1 MPVNNL
7 TNEKPWSLTETV
19 APASEPVTT
28 AEAKLHLRVD
38 HGDEDAYI
46 DTLVATA
53 RQHIELVTRRAMVD
67 TTFELKLDAFP
78 TEIRPP
84 RSPLSSVSSITYV
97 DTDGATQTLSASV
110 YSVDTDTE
118 PGRISLAFN
127 QSWPDIREQNN
138 AVVVTFV
145 AGYGAAA
152 SNVPA
157 ALREVVK
164 MLTAH
169 YYEFRQPVIAGA
181 IATKIPMHIESLI
194 WIHRVLEAA

>member
-19 APASEPVTT
+19 APAEEPVTT

-67 TTFELKLDAFP
+67 TTFTLKMDAFP

-110 YSVDTDTE
+110 YSVDTDT
-118 PGRISLAFN
+118 
-127 QSWPDIREQNN
+127 
-138 AVVVTFV
+138 
-145 AGYGAAA
+145 
-152 SNVPA
+152 
-157 ALREVVK
+157 
-164 MLTAH
+164 
-169 YYEFRQPVIAGA
+169 
-181 IATKIPMHIESLI
+181 
-194 WIHRVLEAA
+194 

>member
-1 MPVNNL
+1 M
-7 TNEKPWSLTETV
+7 
-19 APASEPVTT
+19 
-28 AEAKLHLRVD
+28 
-38 HGDEDAYI
+38 
-46 DTLVATA
+46 
-53 RQHIELVTRRAMVD
+53 VTRRSLVN
-67 TTFELKLDAFP
+67 TTFTLKLDAYP

-84 RSPLSSVSSITYV
+84 RSPLSSVTSITYV
-97 DTDGATQTLSASV
+97 DTDGNTQTEASSV
-110 YSVDTDTE
+110 YNVDTDTE
-118 PGRISLAFN
+118 PGRVSLAVN
-127 QSWPDIREQNN
+127 QSWSDTREQNN

-194 WIHRVLEAA
+194 WMHRVLEAP

>member
-7 TNEKPWSLTETV
+7 TNEMPWNLTETV
-19 APASEPVTT
+19 APSVEPITT
-28 AEAKLHLRVD
+28 VEAKLHLRVD

-46 DTLVATA
+46 DTLVAAA
-53 RQHIELVTRRAMVD
+53 RQYIELVTRRSLVN
-67 TTFELKLDAFP
+67 TTFTLKLDAYP

-84 RSPLSSVSSITYV
+84 RSPLSSVTSITYV
-97 DTDGATQTLSASV
+97 DTDGNTQTEASSV
-110 YSVDTDTE
+110 YNVDTDTE

-127 QSWPDIREQNN
+127 QSWSDTREQNN

-152 SNVPA
+152 SNIPA

-169 YYEFRQPVIAGA
+169 YYEFRQPVISGT

-194 WIHRVLEAA
+194 WMHRVLEAP